1 MLMELVII
9 LVVAV
14 AVECMIMEE
23 LKYLEMVG
31 LVVVEVV
38 LEEKFLEL
46 VEDLHLMLVKMVK

>member
-1 MLMELVII
+1 MELVII

-14 AVECMIMEE
+14 EVECMIMQE
-23 LKYLEMVG
+23 LKYLEMVV